1 MKPFTIKALPRCA
14 AHKSARRSGIVG
26 DLPTFAAVHDMSPKK
41 TSFPKQDIRVLLLE
55 GVSQTAVD
63 VFKAA
68 GYSQIELYSKSLPEE
83 ELKARIAEAH
93 IVGIRSR
100 THLSAEVLAHAK
112 RLIAV
117 GCFCIGTNQVD
128 LEAAELAG
136 IPVFN
141 APYSNTR
148 SVAELV
154 IAEAIMLT
162 RGIPQKNAEC
172 HRGGWSKSAAGSHEV
187 RGKTLGIIGYG
198 HIGTQV
204 GVLAEAL
211 GMHVIFHDIE
221 TKLSLGNAHPAISL
235 DDLLARSDVVT
246 LHVPENGSTQ
256 WMIGAEQLGKMKKG
270 AHLIN
275 AARGTV
281 VDIDA
286 LDAALRSGHLGGAAV
301 DVFPVEPKGNGDL
314 FESPLAAHDNVILT
328 PHVGGSTLE
337 AQENIGVE
345 VAAKLVRYSD
355 NGSTL
360 SAVNFPEVTLPEHEQ
375 SLRLLH
381 IHRNVPGVL
390 SKINEIFSR
399 HNLNIDGQFL
409 RTDPKVGYVVIDI
422 SATEE
427 QAAAIREELA
437 AIQCTLR
444 TRILY

>member
-1 MKPFTIKALPRCA
+1 
-14 AHKSARRSGIVG
+14 
-26 DLPTFAAVHDMSPKK
+26 MSPKK

-55 GVSQTAVD
+55 GVSQTAID
-63 VFKAA
+63 VFSAA
-68 GYSQIELYSKSLPEE
+68 GYSQIEVHSKALPEE

-100 THLSAEVLAHAK
+100 TQLSADVLAHAK
-112 RLIAV
+112 RLMAV

-128 LEAAELAG
+128 LDAAELAG

-204 GVLAEAL
+204 GVMAEAM
-211 GMHVIFHDIE
+211 GMQVIFHDIE
-221 TKLSLGNAHPAISL
+221 TKLSLGNARAAIDL
-235 DDLLARSDVVT
+235 DDLLARADIVT
-246 LHVPENGSTQ
+246 VHVPETAATQ
-256 WMIGAEQLGKMKKG
+256 WMIGAPQLAKMRPG

-281 VDIDA
+281 VDIEA
-286 LDAALRSGHLGGAAV
+286 LDAALHSGHIGGAAL
-301 DVFPVEPKGNGDL
+301 DVFPVEPKGNGDA
-314 FESPLAAHDNVILT
+314 FVSPLTAHDNVILT

-337 AQENIGVE
+337 AQDNIGVE

-360 SAVNFPEVTLPEHEQ
+360 SAVNFPEVTLPEHAD

-381 IHRNVPGVL
+381 IHQNVPGVL
-390 SKINEIFSR
+390 SKVNEIFSR
-399 HNLNIDGQFL
+399 HNVNIDGQFL

-422 SATEE
+422 TASEE
-427 QAAAIREELA
+427 QAAGVREELA
-437 AIQCTLR
+437 AIPGTLR
-444 TRILY
+444 TRVLY

>member
-1 MKPFTIKALPRCA
+1 
-14 AHKSARRSGIVG
+14 
-26 DLPTFAAVHDMSPKK
+26 MSPKK

-55 GVSQTAVD
+55 GVSPTAVD

-68 GYSQIELYSKSLPEE
+68 GYSQIELHAKSLPED

-93 IVGIRSR
+93 IIGIRSR
-100 THLSAEVLAHAK
+100 TQLSAEVLAHAK
-112 RLIAV
+112 RLMAI

-128 LEAAELAG
+128 LDAAELAG

-204 GVLAEAL
+204 GVLAESL

-221 TKLSLGNAHPAISL
+221 TKLSLGNAHPAASL

-246 LHVPENGSTQ
+246 LHVPENPSTL
-256 WMIGAEQLGKMKKG
+256 WMIGAAQLARMKPG

-281 VDIDA
+281 VDIPA
-286 LDAALRSGHLGGAAV
+286 LDAALSSGHLGGAAV

-314 FESPLAAHDNVILT
+314 FESPLIAHDNVILT

-337 AQENIGVE
+337 AQDNIGVE

-360 SAVNFPEVTLPEHEQ
+360 SAVNFPEVTLPGHEQ

-390 SKINEIFSR
+390 SQINDIFSR

-409 RTDPKVGYVVIDI
+409 RTDAKVGYVVIDI
-422 SATEE
+422 SATED
-427 QAAAIREELA
+427 QAATIREELA
-437 AIQCTLR
+437 AIPATLR

>member
-1 MKPFTIKALPRCA
+1 MKPFALNALAHAA
-14 AHKSARRSGIVG
+14 AHQTGPRSGIVDG
-26 DLPTFAAVHDMSPKK
+26 SLTTFVVPDMSPKK

-55 GVSQTAVD
+55 GVSQTAID

-68 GYSQIELYSKSLPEE
+68 GYSQIETYSKSLPDD
-83 ELKARIAEAH
+83 ELKARVAEAH
-93 IVGIRSR
+93 IIGIRSR

-112 RLIAV
+112 RAIAI

-154 IAEAIMLT
+154 IAETIMLT

-204 GVLAEAL
+204 GVMAEAL
-211 GMHVIFHDIE
+211 GMNVVFHDIE
-221 TKLSLGNAHPAISL
+221 TKLSLGNAHPAAGL
-235 DDLLARSDVVT
+235 DDLLARADVVT
-246 LHVPENGSTQ
+246 LHVPETASTQ
-256 WMIGAEQLGKMKKG
+256 WMIGAAQLAKMKRG

-286 LDAALRSGHLGGAAV
+286 LDAALESGHLGGAAV
-301 DVFPVEPKGNGDL
+301 DVFPVEPKGNGDI
-314 FESPLAAHDNVILT
+314 FESPLTRHDNVILT

-337 AQENIGVE
+337 AQDNIGVE

-390 SKINEIFSR
+390 SKVNEIFSR
-399 HNLNIDGQFL
+399 HHLNIDGQFL
-409 RTDPKVGYVVIDI
+409 CTDPKVGYVVIDI

-427 QAAAIREELA
+427 QATAIRGELA
-437 AIQCTLR
+437 AIPGTLR
-444 TRILY
+444 ARILY